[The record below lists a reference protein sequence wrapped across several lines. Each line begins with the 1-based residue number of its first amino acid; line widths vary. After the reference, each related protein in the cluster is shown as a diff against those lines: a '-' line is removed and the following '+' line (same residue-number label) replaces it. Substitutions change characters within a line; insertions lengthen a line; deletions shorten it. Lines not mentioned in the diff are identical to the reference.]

1 MNTDRP
7 ELAAAVVVS
16 AVVVVVSADL
26 QAAVVEQADP
36 AAVAV
41 VDLVDLAQKVV
52 DLGLVV
58 PVVKAVDRVDLV
70 EKVADPVEKADR
82 VLAVAVLEAVRD

>member
-1 MNTDRP
+1 MNTDRL
-7 ELAAAVVVS
+7 ELAAAVS
-16 AVVVVVSADL
+16 VVVVSADL
-26 QAAVVEQADP
+26 Q

-58 PVVKAVDRVDLV
+58 PVVKAVDRVV
-70 EKVADPVEKADR
+70 PAVKVADPVAKVADLGAKVVDLGEKA
-82 VLAVAVLEAVRD
+82 VAELAAAVRD

>member
-1 MNTDRP
+1 MNTDRL
-7 ELAAAVVVS
+7 ELAAAAAVS
-16 AVVVVVSADL
+16 VVVVSADL
-26 QAAVVEQADP
+26 QAAVVGQADL

-41 VDLVDLAQKVV
+41 VDLAQKVV